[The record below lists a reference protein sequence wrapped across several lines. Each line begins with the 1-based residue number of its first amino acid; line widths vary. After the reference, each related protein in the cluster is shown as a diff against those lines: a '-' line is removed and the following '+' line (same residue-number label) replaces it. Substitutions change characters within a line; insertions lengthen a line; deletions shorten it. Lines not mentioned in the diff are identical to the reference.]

1 MIFFGQ
7 QLHFKAITAKSEE
20 NKLGL
25 KFNFTSSRVSP
36 KNWGGLLLPY
46 LETRIFK
53 NQKNHRDQIQG
64 A

>member
-1 MIFFGQ
+1 MIFLGQ
-7 QLHFKAITAKSEE
+7 KWRFKAITAKSEE

-25 KFNFTSSRVSP
+25 KFNFTSSRVSQ
-36 KNWGGLLLPY
+36 KIWGGLLLPY

-53 NQKNHRDQIQG
+53 NQKNHRAQIHG